1 MYAPVCMD
9 MSEQCEC
16 SCKNFQLLFIPI
28 SSRIL
33 CDSLVVDQ
41 IRKHTIG
48 EAGVVCT
55 RVREY
60 ESTSASI
67 SSKGTVCCVMNVCY
81 VLSSHVTRNVRGVAH
96 DRGWRAA

>member
-1 MYAPVCMD
+1 M
-9 MSEQCEC
+9 
-16 SCKNFQLLFIPI
+16 
-28 SSRIL
+28 
-33 CDSLVVDQ
+33 
-41 IRKHTIG
+41 
-48 EAGVVCT
+48 
-55 RVREY
+55 Y